1 MDKNIGLYERHKMNS
16 NVNTSYNLNYLLKAF
31 QNLLS

>member
-1 MDKNIGLYERHKMNS
+1 MDKNIGLYERHEMN
-16 NVNTSYNLNYLLKAF
+16 NTSYNLNYLLKAF